1 MQNRGAFLF
10 LYHPRIPAIDPVF
23 LMYGNTKMYER
34 KMRAFQFTWRHFF
47 IAIHPEI
54 RRSECRAAI
63 AVLCMYG
70 VYDTEILL
78 APSSIN
84 FNPQPTLSGAS
95 PNAVRSITLR
105 CQELTLR
112 WQEFPHAFNL
122 VRLIIVSDALVV
134 DQITCHHHWSHYSLN
149 FVKSCLSYLVSHISI
164 K

>member
-1 MQNRGAFLF
+1 MGPCSPLKVRRFDSIQVLRKTKFLSSYAESGGF
-10 LYHPRIPAIDPVF
+10 FIYQPRIPAIDPVF

-47 IAIHPEI
+47 MAIHAEK

-95 PNAVRSITLR
+95 PTLSGASRYAVRSCPYADR
-105 CQELTLR
+105 SSLT
-112 WQEFPHAFNL
+112 H
-122 VRLIIVSDALVV
+122 LIWYV
-134 DQITCHHHWSHYSLN
+134 
-149 FVKSCLSYLVSHISI
+149 
-164 K
+164 